1 MSWIALC
8 IALAAMPLALL
19 HRSFATALTVVALAL
34 VAADMTRG
42 NHPHVRK
49 VAAVAVGLAVVVTSV
64 SVAAISAP
72 DPTDVPD
79 AEPYQRAGKTREVLL
94 PLEVRTMPV
103 RGILLLDLEDG
114 EDEIYKGFE
123 PQSVE
128 QGSGKGMRIIGYR
141 HDGFVD
147 VYDDLAL
154 PAETNPRF
162 EVTGKGLHKY
172 RHVDLGEPVLERDE
186 QGRVRARAEFVDV
199 IGRKVSIDVE
209 ERSERKSRPFSLI
222 APIGAT
228 ARNPQYFPL
237 FMANEFDFLRTADAR
252 LEVHIAGE
260 AKKVLN
266 FPMGFPLQ
274 GQPRSVAKC
283 SLSTEIIEVFPVL
296 NALRI
301 VTTDPGTDRF
311 VDGDVTYLFSE
322 NALERIKVHDHE
334 IVFEPALS
342 VSAQQSGQWR
352 INSHLGRGGVEGRYT
367 TTANGDTA
375 DLRLTIHDV
384 QLPNHRDLGVA
395 TLVRLLGFF
404 EQWPKHYEYH
414 ATINLH
420 TAVQESEWVNREPI

>member
-1 MSWIALC
+1 MSWLAFVCALIAL
-8 IALAAMPLALL
+8 PLSLL
-19 HRSFATALTVVALAL
+19 HRTLAASLVGVAVGL
-34 VAADMTRG
+34 VAADVARG
-42 NHPHVRK
+42 KRPRVRK
-49 VAAVAVGLAVVVTSV
+49 VAAVVVALATLVTGA
-64 SVAAISAP
+64 SVASIVAP
-72 DPTDVPD
+72 EPDGVPD

-94 PLEVRTMPV
+94 PLEVRTVPV

-123 PQSVE
+123 PQLVE
-128 QGSGKGMRIIGYR
+128 QRSGSGVRVIAYR
-141 HDGFVD
+141 HDGYVD

-154 PAETNPRF
+154 AAETNPRF
-162 EVTGKGLHKY
+162 EVTGKGLHEY

-199 IGRKVSIDVE
+199 TGRNVSIDVE

-228 ARNPQYFPL
+228 STDPQYFPL

-274 GQPRSVAKC
+274 GQPRSMAKC
-283 SLSTEIIEVFPVL
+283 SLSTEIIEVFPVR
-296 NALRI
+296 NALRL
-301 VTTDPGTDRF
+301 VMTDPGTDRF

-342 VSAQQSGQWR
+342 VSAQQSGRWR
-352 INSHLGRGGVEGRYT
+352 INSHLGRGGIEGRYT
-367 TTANGDTA
+367 TTVNGDTA
-375 DLRLTIHDV
+375 GLRLTIHDV

-395 TLVRLLGFF
+395 ALVRLLGFF

-414 ATINLH
+414 ATINLR
-420 TAVQESEWVNREPI
+420 TGAQEAWWINREPI